1 MAKITIN
8 IPVDKESWVLDGLAL
23 RFNYQD
29 TVDNP
34 DFDQLQPVDP
44 ETNPL
49 KVPNPETKVKFAK
62 RMVIYMIKDAANTGH
77 NQVSLEA
84 NAVIANDVEL
94 T

>member
-8 IPVDKESWVLDGLAL
+8 IPVGKEDWVMDGLAL
-23 RFNYQD
+23 RFGYQE

-34 DFDQLQPVDP
+34 DFDHVKPVDP
-44 ETNPL
+44 DANPL

-62 RMVIYMIKDAANTGH
+62 RMVIHMIKDNANTGH
-77 NQVSLEA
+77 NQVSLDA
-84 NAVIANDVEL
+84 NAVIANDVTL

>member
-8 IPVDKESWVLDGLAL
+8 IPVDKEGWVLDGLAL
-23 RFNYQD
+23 RFGYKDQ
-29 TVDNP
+29 VDNP
-34 DFDQLQPVDP
+34 DFDQVQPVDP

-62 RMVIYMIKDAANTGH
+62 SMVIYMIKDAANQGH
-77 NQVSLEA
+77 NTTSLEA
-84 NAVIANDVEL
+84 NADIANDVTL

>member
-8 IPVDKESWVLDGLAL
+8 IPVDKEGWVLDGLAL
-23 RFNYQD
+23 RFGYQD

-34 DFDQLQPVDP
+34 NFDQIQPVDS

-49 KVPNPETKVKFAK
+49 KVPNPQSKAKFAK
-62 RMVIYMIKDAANTGH
+62 SMVIYMIKDAANQGH
-77 NQVSLEA
+77 NTTSLDA
-84 NAVIANDVEL
+84 NAVIANEVTL